1 MTERALSRGRLS
13 VFLGG
18 SATRLILIDSSQWIR
33 GSFSVATL
41 AISEI

>member
-18 SATRLILIDSSQWIR
+18 SATRLILMASSLWIR
-33 GSFSVATL
+33 GSCSVGTL
-41 AISEI
+41 AISKI